1 LSPWRRPVA
10 AAYGSLVVSRAL
22 MEAVQDGP
30 AAGVVLAG
38 ALPVMHAAWAVGFV
52 KGITRSNR

>member
-1 LSPWRRPVA
+1 MVA
-10 AAYGSLVVSRAL
+10 SRAL

-30 AAGVVLAG
+30 AAGIVLAE